1 MRLDKLGR
9 RLPSATLILLML
21 LFFISYLA
29 LTSAPSNYGE
39 LGKMPHFQVEKAA
52 FFASFLFNKGN
63 DVASTLL
70 NQTTRTAIFNFIR
83 DNPGFHFRAIA
94 DALKMPIGVLEY
106 HLGLL
111 TSHGL
116 VSEYHDGRFKRYFES
131 KKFTETE
138 MKIIS
143 ALRHGVSGMIL
154 IALLRRPGTRHK
166 DLAKQVNVSSQALSW
181 QMKRLESMKLVRR
194 NVDGLNVNYSLD
206 ETLSAMVDR
215 YAFSVNQVG

>member
-9 RLPSATLILLML
+9 RPSSATLILLML

-39 LGKMPHFQVEKAA
+39 LGKMPQFQVEKAA
-52 FFASFLFNKGN
+52 FFASFLFSKGN
-63 DVASTLL
+63 GAASTLL
-70 NQTTRTAIFNFIR
+70 NQTTRTVIFNFIR

-111 TSHGL
+111 IGGGL
-116 VSEYHDGRFKRYFES
+116 VSEHQDGRFKRYFEA

-143 ALRHGVSGMIL
+143 VLRHRVSGMIL
-154 IALLRRPGTRHK
+154 MALLRRPSTRHK

-181 QMKRLESMKLVRR
+181 QMKRLENMKLVRR
-194 NVDGLNVNYSLD
+194 SVDGLNVNYSLD
-206 ETLSAMVDR
+206 ETLGAIVDR
-215 YAFSVNQVG
+215 CAVSVN

>member
-9 RLPSATLILLML
+9 RPTSATLILLML
-21 LFFISYLA
+21 LFFFSYLA
-29 LTSAPSNYGE
+29 LTSAPSNLNE
-39 LGKMPHFQVEKAA
+39 LGKLPQFQVEKAA
-52 FFASFLFNKGN
+52 WFASFLFSKGN
-63 DVASTLL
+63 DAASTLL
-70 NQTTRTAIFNFIR
+70 NQTTRTTIFNCIR

-111 TSHGL
+111 TSRGL
-116 VSEYHDGRFKRYFES
+116 VSEHKDGRFRRYFES

-143 ALRHGVSGMIL
+143 VLRHRVSGMIL

-166 DLAKQVNVSSQALSW
+166 DLASQVNVSSQALSW
-181 QMKRLESMKLVRR
+181 QMKRLEGLKLVRR
-194 NVDGLNVNYSLD
+194 NFDGLRVNYSLD
-206 ETLSAMVDR
+206 ETLHAIVDR
-215 YAFSVNQVG
+215 YAFEVNQVG